1 MAEWAVLADD
11 FTGAMDTGLQF
22 AKSGLSTVFD
32 LGGASGDYDALVLSS
47 SSRSLDPESARS
59 AARDVAQ
66 RATSLGARV
75 YKKIDSTLRGNIGP
89 ELEVVLQ
96 AAGVHSMVIAPAFP
110 AQGRSTA
117 GGTQFLRG
125 VPVSRTEASR
135 DPVAPVTQDHLPTLL
150 ESTSTLRAGH
160 VALDVVRSS
169 PYTLA
174 SRLTKLSE
182 DGAQIIVADAETDSD
197 LNAIAAAMKLAGMDK
212 LSAGSAGL
220 AERLVQAP
228 ATAVRTSPGASAVH
242 RVVLAGSFSQVTR
255 RQVDY
260 AARQLDAAVY
270 SPSDSDLANPA
281 LAVAHAAE
289 SLEAGKVWIGFAGHR
304 GRPLQRQS
312 AVDALDNWLGDV
324 CLALEERFSRLGLV
338 LTGGETGAIC
348 LERIRAG
355 AIEIRA
361 EVQSGIAGGV
371 LLGGPFDQ
379 RLVVTKAGAFG
390 KDDAILASVDWLAK
404 GSR

>member
-1 MAEWAVLADD
+1 MAEWAILADD

-47 SSRSLDPESARS
+47 NSRSLDPDSARS
-59 AARDVAQ
+59 ATRAVAE
-66 RATSLGARV
+66 RAISLGTRV

-89 ELEVVLQ
+89 ELEVVLE
-96 AAGVHSMVIAPAFP
+96 AAGVRSMVIAPAFP

-125 VPVSRTEASR
+125 LAVSRTEASR
-135 DPVAPVTQDHLPTLL
+135 DPVAPVTEDHIPTLL
-150 ESTSTLRAGH
+150 ERTSSLRAGH
-160 VALDVVRSS
+160 VALDAVRSTS
-169 PYTLA
+169 EALA
-174 SRLTKLSE
+174 SRFTKLSGN
-182 DGAQIIVADAETDSD
+182 GAQIIVADAETDAD
-197 LNAIAAAMKLAGMDK
+197 LDAIAGAIKLAGMDK

-228 ATAVRTSPGASAVH
+228 TAAAPAPPSASAGYCA
-242 RVVLAGSFSQVTR
+242 VLAGSFSEVTR

-260 AARQLDAAVY
+260 AARQLGAAVY
-270 SPSDSDLANPA
+270 SPCDSDLVNPA
-281 LAVAHAAE
+281 RAVAHATE
-289 SLEAGKVWIGFAGHR
+289 TLEAGMIWIGFAGHR
-304 GRPLQRQS
+304 GRPLEAQS
-312 AVDALDNWLGDV
+312 AVDALNSWLGDV
-324 CLALEERFSRLGLV
+324 CYALEERFSRLGLV

-361 EVQSGIAGGV
+361 EVQSGIAGGI

-390 KDDAILASVDWLAK
+390 KDDALAASVDWLAA

>member
-1 MAEWAVLADD
+1 MADWAVIADD

-47 SSRSLDPESARS
+47 NSRSLDPDSARS
-59 AARDVAQ
+59 ATRDVAQ
-66 RATSLGARV
+66 RAVSLGARV

-96 AAGVHSMVIAPAFP
+96 VAGVRGMVIAPAFP

-117 GGTQFLRG
+117 GGTQFLHS

-135 DPVAPVTQDHLPTLL
+135 DPVAPVTEDHLPTLL

-160 VALDVVRSS
+160 VALDAVRST
-169 PYTLA
+169 PGTLA
-174 SRLTKLSE
+174 SRLTQLSR
-182 DGAQIIVADAETDSD
+182 DGAQILVADAETDSD
-197 LNAIAAAMKLAGMDK
+197 LNAIAAAIKLARMDK

-220 AERLVQAP
+220 AERLVEAP
-228 ATAVRTSPGASAVH
+228 ATAAPTSPGASAEH

-270 SPSDSDLANPA
+270 SPSDSDLANPT
-281 LAVAHAAE
+281 LAVAHATE
-289 SLEAGKVWIGFAGHR
+289 NLQAGKTWIGFAGHR

-312 AVDALDNWLGDV
+312 DIDALNSWLGDV
-324 CLALEERFSRLGLV
+324 CCMLEERFSRLGLV

-348 LERIRAG
+348 LERIHAG
-355 AIEIRA
+355 AIEVRT

-390 KDDAILASVDWLAK
+390 NDAALVESANWLAQ
-404 GSR
+404 GAR

>member
-47 SSRSLDPESARS
+47 NSRSLDPDSARS
-59 AARDVAQ
+59 ATRDVAE
-66 RATSLGARV
+66 RATLLGTRV

-89 ELEVVLQ
+89 ELEVVL
-96 AAGVHSMVIAPAFP
+96 AAAEVRSMVIAPAFP

-117 GGTQFLRG
+117 GGVQFLRG
-125 VPVSRTEASR
+125 LPVSRTEASR
-135 DPVAPVTQDHLPTLL
+135 DPVAPVTEDHIPTLL
-150 ESTSTLRAGH
+150 ERTSSLRAGH
-160 VALDVVRSS
+160 VALDAVRST
-169 PYTLA
+169 PDALA

-197 LNAIAAAMKLAGMDK
+197 LDAIARAIKLAGMDK

-220 AERLVQAP
+220 AERLVEAP
-228 ATAVRTSPGASAVH
+228 PAAAPVPPGASAGH
-242 RVVLAGSFSQVTR
+242 CAVLAGSFSEVTR

-260 AARQLDAAVY
+260 AARQLGAAVY
-270 SPSDSDLANPA
+270 SPSDSDLVNPA
-281 LAVAHAAE
+281 RAVAHATE
-289 SLEAGKVWIGFAGHR
+289 NLRAGGVWIGFAGHR
-304 GRPLQRQS
+304 GRPLESQS
-312 AVDALDNWLGDV
+312 AVDALNNWLGDV
-324 CLALEERFSRLGLV
+324 GYALEERFSHLGLV

-348 LERIRAG
+348 LQRIRAG

-361 EVQSGIAGGV
+361 EVQSGIAGGI

-390 KDDAILASVDWLAK
+390 KDDALAASVNWLAD

>member
-47 SSRSLDPESARS
+47 NSRSLDPDSARC
-59 AARDVAQ
+59 ATQAVAE
-66 RATSLGARV
+66 RAISLGARV

-89 ELEVVLQ
+89 ELEVVLA
-96 AAGVHSMVIAPAFP
+96 AAGARSMVIAPAFP
-110 AQGRSTA
+110 AQGRSTT

-125 VPVSRTEASR
+125 LAVSRTEASR
-135 DPVAPVTQDHLPTLL
+135 DPVAPVLEDHIPTLL
-150 ESTSTLRAGH
+150 ESTSSLRAGH
-160 VALDVVRSS
+160 VTLETVRSTS
-169 PYTLA
+169 RALA
-174 SRLTKLSE
+174 SRLAKLSD

-197 LNAIAAAMKLAGMDK
+197 LDAIATAIKLAGMDK

-220 AERLVQAP
+220 AERLVEAP
-228 ATAVRTSPGASAVH
+228 AAAAPVPPSASAGYCA
-242 RVVLAGSFSQVTR
+242 VLAGSFSEVTR

-260 AARQLDAAVY
+260 AARQLGADVY
-270 SPSDSDLANPA
+270 SPSDSDLVNPA
-281 LAVAHAAE
+281 RAVAHASD
-289 SLEAGKVWIGFAGHR
+289 SLQAGRIWMGFAGHR
-304 GRPLQRQS
+304 GQPLEAPS
-312 AVDALDNWLGDV
+312 AVAALADWLGSV
-324 CLALEERFSRLGLV
+324 CYALEERFDRLGLV

-348 LERIRAG
+348 LERIHAG

-371 LLGGPFDQ
+371 LLDGPFDQ

-390 KDDAILASVDWLAK
+390 KDDALVASVDWLTA

>member
-47 SSRSLDPESARS
+47 NSRALDPDSARS
-59 AARDVAQ
+59 ATKDVAE
-66 RATSLGARV
+66 RAISLGARV

-96 AAGVHSMVIAPAFP
+96 AAGVRSMVIAPAFP
-110 AQGRSTA
+110 AQGRSTEA
-117 GGTQFLRG
+117 GTQFLRG

-135 DPVAPVTQDHLPTLL
+135 DPVAPVTEDHIPTLL
-150 ESTSTLRAGH
+150 ERTSSLRAGH
-160 VALDVVRSS
+160 VALDAVRST
-169 PYTLA
+169 PDALA
-174 SRLTKLSE
+174 SQLTKLSE
-182 DGAQIIVADAETDSD
+182 DGVQIIVADAETDSD
-197 LNAIAAAMKLAGMDK
+197 LDAIARAIKLAGMDK

-220 AERLVQAP
+220 AERLVEAP
-228 ATAVRTSPGASAVH
+228 PTAAPDPPSASAGH
-242 RVVLAGSFSQVTR
+242 CAVLAGSFSQVTR

-260 AARQLDAAVY
+260 AAHRLGAAIY
-270 SPSDSDLANPA
+270 SPSDSDLVNPA
-281 LAVAHAAE
+281 SAVAHATE
-289 SLEAGKVWIGFAGHR
+289 NLQAGGIWIGFAGHR
-304 GRPLQRQS
+304 GRPLEAQS
-312 AVDALDNWLGDV
+312 AVDALNNWLSDV
-324 CLALEERFSRLGLV
+324 CYTLQEGFSRLGLV

-348 LERIRAG
+348 LERMRAS

-361 EVQSGIAGGV
+361 EVQSGIAGGI

-390 KDDAILASVDWLAK
+390 KDDALVASVDWLAK
-404 GSR
+404 GAS